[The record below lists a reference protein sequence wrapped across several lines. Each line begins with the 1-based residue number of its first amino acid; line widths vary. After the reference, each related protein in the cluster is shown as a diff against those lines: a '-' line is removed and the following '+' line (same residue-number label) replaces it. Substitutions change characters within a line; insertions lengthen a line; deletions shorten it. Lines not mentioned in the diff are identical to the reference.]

1 MEKNEELRVPMAEH
15 MVHMWH
21 SCPQQIQVKLLISS
35 QLSTADT
42 GKASHQF
49 TAVHSRYR

>member
-21 SCPQQIQVKLLISS
+21 SCPQQIQVKLL
-35 QLSTADT
+35 
-42 GKASHQF
+42 HQF
-49 TAVHSRYR
+49 TAVHSTYRYSFSISP

>member
-21 SCPQQIQVKLLISS
+21 ICPQQIQVKLLH
-35 QLSTADT
+35 QL
-42 GKASHQF
+42 
-49 TAVHSRYR
+49 TAVNSRYR